1 MSYHNTTEKISAAF
15 QLDTPPVA
23 LAFVD
28 EPPEGVPATD
38 RAVPSSCS
46 FWRQAEQ
53 GAFYAPAERHF
64 NCAVGSMVMGFE
76 LPTGVQEQLGG
87 LVGNM
92 CECGYLNPEEA
103 AAIPSVGR
111 GSAGIVYGPLAS
123 FPVAPDVVL
132 VWLTAAQAML
142 FSEAAGSANWAGSPT
157 TATGRPAC
165 AVLPL
170 AMVNGRP
177 SLSLGCMGM
186 RTFTEVADD
195 RMVAAIPADKLDEF
209 VAALER
215 TMTANAQMQSFYEE
229 HKRQV
234 LSAGG

>member
-1 MSYHNTTEKISAAF
+1 MSYSDTSAKISAAF
-15 QLDTPPVA
+15 QLDTAPVA
-23 LAFVD
+23 LAFVAEAPTD
-28 EPPEGVPATD
+28 VPATD

-46 FWRQAEQ
+46 FWKQAEQ
-53 GAFYAPAERHF
+53 GVFYAPAEGHF

-76 LPTGVQEQLGG
+76 LPAGVKEQLGG
-87 LVGNM
+87 LVTNM
-92 CECGYLNPEEA
+92 CECGYLSPDEA
-103 AAIPSVGR
+103 ASIPSVGR
-111 GSAGIVYGPLAS
+111 GSAGIVYGPLDG
-123 FPVAPDVVL
+123 FPVTPDVVL
-132 VWLTAAQAML
+132 VWLTPAQAML
-142 FSEAAGSANWAGSPT
+142 FSEAAGTASWAGSPT

-186 RTFTEVADD
+186 RTFTEVAED

-209 VAALER
+209 SAALER
-215 TMTANAQMQSFYEE
+215 TMAANAQMQSFYEE

-234 LSAGG
+234 LGAGS